1 MELGYLF
8 GTIVKMVALVA
19 WIYGLLWGLARPKKW
34 QKGLTIVIAF
44 AVIQVIILSS
54 VGGLALFSAF
64 DQGLLFQAITMTM
77 VALGLNLIYGFNG
90 QFSLAQ
96 WGFYGIGA
104 YCAADITYRWANGD
118 SSGLVVGGLGV
129 LLGAAAIFGV
139 GAFLKRKRGVPVLS
153 AFTFYLIAIVAAGF
167 IAVKVGAP
175 LAASLNASFGTAEA
189 PGALASPI
197 AMQAAFFLAVVIAGA
212 FAAEVSFIF
221 GLPVLSLGSDYFGI
235 ATLGFAIIVKTLLV
249 NSDTIL
255 PFPEMKGGRGM
266 IGIPKLLPFSNPAG
280 EAGSGF
286 NVALGAWT
294 PAWLWIFL
302 FFVLVLVLI
311 RNFVRSSTGR
321 ATLAVREDEIA
332 ARAMGV
338 DVAKNKLLVFVA
350 GSFLAGIGGGIY
362 AHYMGFLSPGSFDFI
377 QGFNPLIVVVFG
389 GLGSMT
395 GSIVASFG
403 WIFFLEG
410 LLRVLL
416 GQLGTD
422 APSWRFVLYPIALL
436 LLMLVRPKG
445 LLGTVEW
452 GFLKARGA
460 AEHGAPPR
468 GAPSGGGGT
477 AGALEG
483 TSPGAAKAEED

>member
-19 WIYGLLWGLARPKKW
+19 WIYGLLWGLARKKRW
-34 QKGLTIVIAF
+34 EKALTLVLAF
-44 AVIQVIILSS
+44 AVIQAVILTKF
-54 VGGLALFSAF
+54 GDFALFSAF

-77 VALGLNLIYGFNG
+77 VCLGLNLIYGFNG

-104 YCAADITYRWANGD
+104 YCSADITYRWTNAD
-118 SSGLVVGGLGV
+118 ASGLVVAGLGV
-129 LLGAAAIFGV
+129 MLGALAIFGV

-167 IAVKVGAP
+167 AAVWLGRAISPGFAP
-175 LAASLNASFGTAEA
+175 LFGTPDA
-189 PGALASPI
+189 PGPLASPI
-197 AMQAAFFLAVVIAGA
+197 ALQAAFFLSVIIAGA

-266 IGIPKLLPFSNPAG
+266 LGIPKLTNW
-280 EAGSGF
+280 
-286 NVALGAWT
+286 AW
-294 PAWLWIFL
+294 A
-302 FFVLVLVLI
+302 FFFLVLVIVII
-311 RNFVRSSTGR
+311 RNFIRSSTGR

-332 ARAMGV
+332 ARAMGI
-338 DVAKNKLLVFVA
+338 DVAKNKLLAFVV
-350 GSFLAGIGGGIY
+350 GSFVAGIGGGIF
-362 AHYMGFLSPGSFDFI
+362 AHYLGFLAPGSFDYI
-377 QGFNPLIVVVFG
+377 AGFNPLIIVVFG

-395 GSIVASFG
+395 GSIAASFG

-410 LLRVLL
+410 FLRVLL
-416 GQLGTD
+416 GQMGTD
-422 APSWRFVLYPIALL
+422 APTWRYVLYPITLL

-452 GFLKARGA
+452 GFFKDEGQGGRIRSALSAKVKKALNP
-460 AEHGAPPR
+460 AEKR
-468 GAPSGGGGT
+468 
-477 AGALEG
+477 EG
-483 TSPGAAKAEED
+483 N